1 MVAVNARPYGSRGN
15 TSIAAADDAA
25 RGAERGLDSYLL

>member
-1 MVAVNARPYGSRGN
+1 MDHSQGN

-25 RGAERGLDSYLL
+25 RGAERGLEGYLL